1 MHDPPNQLTL
11 SYLASS
17 NSIDFFFLAIN
28 SQQATMSMYT
38 VEQKRD
44 ETTFTVC
51 WPRFRKALQQKL
63 EMVSVQGNTT
73 AHAEI

>member
-1 MHDPPNQLTL
+1 
-11 SYLASS
+11 
-17 NSIDFFFLAIN
+17 
-28 SQQATMSMYT
+28 MSMYT

-63 EMVSVQGNTT
+63 EMVSVQGNAT